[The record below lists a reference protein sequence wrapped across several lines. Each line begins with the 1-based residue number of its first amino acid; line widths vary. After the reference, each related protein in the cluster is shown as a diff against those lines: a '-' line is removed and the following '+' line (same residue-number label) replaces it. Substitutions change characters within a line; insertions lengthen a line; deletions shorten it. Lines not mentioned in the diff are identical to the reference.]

1 MRPVQYRYPKLE
13 VIETPEGT
21 IVKFP
26 GKITIDVLDP
36 NAQSQVI
43 ERMRLLPDA
52 STIPPIDP
60 FMDDDDSPASESQVE
75 PLPLPASE
83 SQEEPLPL
91 SASESHVES
100 QVERVSETVEQL
112 HKRLD
117 NIFKA
122 LERF

>member
-36 NAQSQVI
+36 NVQSQMI
-43 ERMRLLPDA
+43 ERMQLLPNA
-52 STIPPIDP
+52 SDIPPVDP
-60 FMDDDDSPASESQVE
+60 FMDDDDSPASESHAE
-75 PLPLPASE
+75 PLPLP
-83 SQEEPLPL
+83 
-91 SASESHVES
+91 ASESHVES